1 MTLLN
6 CKTLM
11 IGALFFV
18 TLVFSSFQ
26 AANASVVAAKDSPAF
41 LQVTSAYD
49 SLVVYLDGIEIG
61 KTPIDSLPVSAGS
74 HELAVQSPYWPS
86 WTHPNYT
93 TSFFTAAGK
102 VYRFTAKFSRNVLIN
117 SIPYGAKIFENDK
130 LIGTTPLYVL
140 QKENCQIRVE
150 KEGYHSFS
158 LDLGRGDKLSYVL
171 RLNPKKEWL
180 LKNKILAKEK
190 KTKITRRRRL
200 LAASIGFAAAAGLS
214 TIHFRSRGNEEF
226 AAYQKTAIPSQM
238 DRYFERAQYND
249 RLASASYALFEL
261 GFVMTGYFF
270 LTSRP

>member
-1 MTLLN
+1 MN

-11 IGALFFV
+11 IGALFFLS
-18 TLVFSSFQ
+18 LVFQS
-26 AANASVVAAKDSPAF
+26 ANASMIATKDSMAV
-41 LQVTSAYD
+41 LKVISAYD
-49 SLVVYLDGIEIG
+49 SLVVYLDGKIIG
-61 KTPIDSLPVSAGS
+61 KTPFDSLPIKTGA
-74 HELAVQSPYWPS
+74 HELAVESPWWPS
-86 WTHPNYT
+86 WTQPNYT
-93 TSFFTAAGK
+93 TSFFAAAGK
-102 VYRFTAKFSRNVLIN
+102 AYKFKAKFTRNVLIN

-130 LIGTTPLYVL
+130 LIGTTPLHVL

-150 KEGYHSFS
+150 KEGYDSFS
-158 LDLGRGDKLSYVL
+158 LDLGQGDKLSYVI

-180 LKNKILAKEK
+180 LENKIRAEK
-190 KTKITRRRRL
+190 KKSKITHRRRL

-226 AAYQKTAIPSQM
+226 TAYQKTAVPSQM